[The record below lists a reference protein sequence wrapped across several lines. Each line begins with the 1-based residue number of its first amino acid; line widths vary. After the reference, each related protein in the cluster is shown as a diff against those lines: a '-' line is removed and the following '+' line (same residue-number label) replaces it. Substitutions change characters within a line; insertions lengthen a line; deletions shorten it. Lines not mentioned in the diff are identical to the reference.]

1 MIVCMKQLPVPN
13 LSEDDFLL
21 DRLEEQIH
29 RFEQLLET
37 RFHREG
43 AAIEEKRFSND
54 ALSTASR
61 SLFAADQAS
70 HRKER
75 Q

>member
-1 MIVCMKQLPVPN
+1 MTGLMKQLSIPN

-37 RFHREG
+37 RFHGRED
-43 AAIEEKRFSND
+43 AVPEKEFSNNP
-54 ALSTASR
+54 LSSAPGGV
-61 SLFAADQAS
+61 FAEDNGS
-70 HRKER
+70 YRKER

>member
-1 MIVCMKQLPVPN
+1 MTGFMKQLPIPN

-37 RFHREG
+37 RFHGRED
-43 AAIEEKRFSND
+43 AVPEKAFSND
-54 ALSTASR
+54 ALPSAPRGLFSEGNASY
-61 SLFAADQAS
+61 
-70 HRKER
+70 RKER

>member
-1 MIVCMKQLPVPN
+1 MKQLPIPN

-29 RFEQLLET
+29 RFEQLLGT
-37 RFHREG
+37 RFHGKED
-43 AAIEEKRFSND
+43 AVQEKGFSDD
-54 ALSTASR
+54 ALSSASR
-61 SLFAADQAS
+61 GLFADGKAS
-70 HRKER
+70 YRKER